1 MCRKLE
7 TEAEKVLP
15 FYASSL
21 SPEEDDDVAAAMQE
35 APSEPL
41 AEVKTTTLLE
51 NLLTYFGCFILHCA
65 HCLSSQWLESF
76 SYIWKSVLLTEY
88 LVRLYAQS
96 MISKNIA
103 KLCSSFF
110 VTTSLQ
116 TNEQFSNFIIC
127 YKAKLILLINPL
139 NNIN

>member
-1 MCRKLE
+1 MTLYLPILSGFKGERILKLSEMCRKLE

-41 AEVKTTTLLE
+41 AEVKTSTLLE
-51 NLLTYFGCFILHCA
+51 NLLTYFSCFILHCA

-88 LVRLYAQS
+88 LVRFYAQC

-103 KLCSSFF
+103 KLCSRGLISFF
-110 VTTSLQ
+110 CY
-116 TNEQFSNFIIC
+116 NFSSNQ
-127 YKAKLILLINPL
+127 
-139 NNIN
+139 

>member
-41 AEVKTTTLLE
+41 AEVKTITLLD
-51 NLLTYFGCFILHCA
+51 NLLNVF
-65 HCLSSQWLESF
+65 
-76 SYIWKSVLLTEY
+76 
-88 LVRLYAQS
+88 
-96 MISKNIA
+96 
-103 KLCSSFF
+103 
-110 VTTSLQ
+110 
-116 TNEQFSNFIIC
+116 
-127 YKAKLILLINPL
+127 
-139 NNIN
+139 

>member
-41 AEVKTTTLLE
+41 AEVKTIT
-51 NLLTYFGCFILHCA
+51 
-65 HCLSSQWLESF
+65 
-76 SYIWKSVLLTEY
+76 
-88 LVRLYAQS
+88 
-96 MISKNIA
+96 
-103 KLCSSFF
+103 
-110 VTTSLQ
+110 
-116 TNEQFSNFIIC
+116 
-127 YKAKLILLINPL
+127 PL
-139 NNIN
+139 DN

>member
-41 AEVKTTTLLE
+41 AEVKT
-51 NLLTYFGCFILHCA
+51 N
-65 HCLSSQWLESF
+65 
-76 SYIWKSVLLTEY
+76 
-88 LVRLYAQS
+88 
-96 MISKNIA
+96 
-103 KLCSSFF
+103 FF
-110 VTTSLQ
+110 TR
-116 TNEQFSNFIIC
+116 
-127 YKAKLILLINPL
+127 
-139 NNIN
+139 

>member
-41 AEVKTTTLLE
+41 AEVKTITLLH
-51 NLLTYFGCFILHCA
+51 NLLTYLSGFIIHCA
-65 HCLSSQWLESF
+65 HYLSPKQL
-76 SYIWKSVLLTEY
+76 
-88 LVRLYAQS
+88 
-96 MISKNIA
+96 
-103 KLCSSFF
+103 
-110 VTTSLQ
+110 
-116 TNEQFSNFIIC
+116 
-127 YKAKLILLINPL
+127 
-139 NNIN
+139 

>member
-41 AEVKTTTLLE
+41 AEVKTITLLH
-51 NLLTYFGCFILHCA
+51 NLLNVF
-65 HCLSSQWLESF
+65 
-76 SYIWKSVLLTEY
+76 
-88 LVRLYAQS
+88 
-96 MISKNIA
+96 
-103 KLCSSFF
+103 
-110 VTTSLQ
+110 
-116 TNEQFSNFIIC
+116 
-127 YKAKLILLINPL
+127 
-139 NNIN
+139 

>member
-51 NLLTYFGCFILHCA
+51 NLLTYYF
-65 HCLSSQWLESF
+65 
-76 SYIWKSVLLTEY
+76 
-88 LVRLYAQS
+88 
-96 MISKNIA
+96 
-103 KLCSSFF
+103 
-110 VTTSLQ
+110 
-116 TNEQFSNFIIC
+116 
-127 YKAKLILLINPL
+127 
-139 NNIN
+139 

>member
-41 AEVKTTTLLE
+41 AEVKTITLLD
-51 NLLTYFGCFILHCA
+51 NLLTYFSGFIIHCA
-65 HCLSSQWLESF
+65 HHLSSQLLESF
-76 SYIWKSVLLTEY
+76 S
-88 LVRLYAQS
+88 
-96 MISKNIA
+96 
-103 KLCSSFF
+103 
-110 VTTSLQ
+110 
-116 TNEQFSNFIIC
+116 
-127 YKAKLILLINPL
+127 
-139 NNIN
+139 

>member
-41 AEVKTTTLLE
+41 AEVKTTTLLD
-51 NLLTYFGCFILHCA
+51 NLLMYFSCFILHCA

-88 LVRLYAQS
+88 LVRLYAQC

-103 KLCSSFF
+103 KLCSRGLISFF
-110 VTTSLQ
+110 CY
-116 TNEQFSNFIIC
+116 NFSSNQ
-127 YKAKLILLINPL
+127 
-139 NNIN
+139 